1 MNIEF
6 MITSLIV
13 VASPGTGALVTLS
26 AGLSQGARTA
36 LVAALGCTLG
46 IIPHMLLAITGLAT
60 VLHASPWIFELI
72 KYGGVLYLL
81 RMGWLVLKDNSL
93 LPVEGG
99 QRRQPALV
107 VIRHAV
113 LVNLLNPK
121 LTIFFFAFL
130 PQFVAQDDAAPMR
143 SMVFLSLVFM
153 AMTLAVFCVYG
164 CFAAA
169 VRDRVLASQAVMRWL
184 RRSFAVAFVA
194 LGAKLALAT
203 R

>member
-1 MNIEF
+1 MNTEF

-26 AGLSQGARTA
+26 AGLSHGVRTA

-46 IIPHMLLAITGLAT
+46 IIPHMLLAVTGLAT
-60 VLHASPWIFELI
+60 ILYSSPYVFELI
-72 KYGGVLYLL
+72 KYVGVLYLL
-81 RMGWLVLKDNSL
+81 RMGWQVLRDHSL
-93 LPVEGG
+93 LSMTQEET
-99 QRRQPALV
+99 RRSHLE

-130 PQFVAQDDAAPMR
+130 PQFIAQEDATPML
-143 SMVFLSLVFM
+143 SMVYLSLVFM
-153 AMTLAVFCVYG
+153 TMTLAVFGLYG

-169 VRDRVLASQAVMRWL
+169 VRDKVLASKVAVRWL
-184 RRSFAVAFVA
+184 RRSFAAAFVA
-194 LGAKLALAT
+194 LGAKLAMAQ

>member
-143 SMVFLSLVFM
+143 SMVFLSLAFM